1 MEIDPMLLKKVQEI
15 DEAQL
20 KDSITRVADEMG
32 VNEMK
37 TKFYLSDMKRVKEA
51 ISSIQ
56 KEDLEKIARS
66 LGDETWQKLVQ
77 NIGNE
82 VKRTTQKEDGN
93 G

>member
-15 DEAQL
+15 DETRL
-20 KDSITRVADEMG
+20 KDSIARVADEMG
-32 VNEMK
+32 VGEMK

-56 KEDLEKIARS
+56 KEDLEKIART
-66 LGDETWQKLVQ
+66 LGDETWQKLMQ
-77 NIGNE
+77 NITNE
-82 VKRTTQKEDGN
+82 VKRTEKKEDSN